1 MKRVLIGVAIL
12 LYSEYFAYA
21 EYQIGP
27 GDVILINVLEE
38 EQLSGKYPVSSK
50 GTIQIFLLGEIHVAN
65 LTTEQLAEKLKTELE
80 KDYLRNPQIKVI
92 VEEYNSHKIFVLGEV
107 SKPGTY
113 HLKGKNSILD
123 ILLEAGGPTQ
133 NAGDQLSIL
142 RTNSKDGQETL
153 AHIPVNVTKLF
164 IAGDMS
170 QNVQLKDNDIIYM
183 SRRERGD
190 ITSRFF
196 QKEMNTFSV
205 VGEVKRPGTYEYREG
220 YTVLNAVLEA
230 GGLTE
235 YASPNRT
242 KLVRGEGEEKRTIK
256 IKLGDII
263 EKGKKELDQIIQPG
277 DLIIVPAS
285 LF

>member
-1 MKRVLIGVAIL
+1 MKRIPLFLAIL
-12 LYSEYFAYA
+12 LCCEKSICADYL
-21 EYQIGP
+21 IGP
-27 GDVILINVLEE
+27 GDVLRIDVFEE
-38 EQLSGKYPVSSK
+38 EELSGKYTVSSK
-50 GTIQIFLLGEIHVAN
+50 GTIQMFLLGEIQVVN

-92 VEEYNSHKIFVLGEV
+92 VEEYNSHKVYVLGEV

-142 RTNSKDGQETL
+142 RTEGKDGDETL
-153 AHIPVNVTKLF
+153 THIPINVTKLF
-164 IAGDMS
+164 IAGDLS
-170 QNVQLKDNDIIYM
+170 QNLQLKDNDIIYM

-196 QKEMNTFSV
+196 QKETNTFSV
-205 VGEVKRPGTYEYREG
+205 VGEVKRPGSYEYREG
-220 YTVLNAVLEA
+220 YTVLNAILEA

-242 KLVRGEGEEKRTIK
+242 KLIRGEGKERKTIR

-263 EKGKKELDQIIQPG
+263 EKGKKEADQVIQPG